1 LKQYG
6 NTDSPTLSIIL
17 AFSYN
22 AAPTLPAQ
30 ILMTLLALGINH
42 KTAPVALREKVAF
55 TPDSLVEALASLKK
69 LDGVDESV
77 IVSTCNRT
85 ELYVNANDESGQ
97 KLLKWLSDFHR
108 LDINEIANNSYV
120 LSQDDAVKHI
130 MRVAS
135 GLDSLILG
143 EPQILGQVKQA
154 YGDAKHS
161 GMINSEFDKLF
172 QHTFSVAKRVRSET
186 EIGANAVSVAY
197 AAVQLAKHIFAE
209 LPKRSVLLVGAGE
222 TIELVAQHLKEQGVT
237 KLAVANRTVARA
249 EALAETLGASVY
261 TLSQVPEHLKDFD
274 IVISSTASQLPL
286 IGKGMVEKALKQRK
300 NMPMFLVDLAVP
312 RDIESEVN
320 ELGDAY
326 LYTVDD
332 LQHIVQKNL
341 ENREQAA
348 QEAEKLIEKQAGD
361 YMTWKQ
367 SQQSIDLVR
376 QYRQK
381 GMAQRDDIVEKA
393 KAQLAEGKDAD
404 AVLEEMA
411 YKLTN
416 ALLHPT
422 TLALREAAMHDDP
435 ALSRWM
441 GQALALSDFSSDEN
455 K

>member
-1 LKQYG
+1 
-6 NTDSPTLSIIL
+6 
-17 AFSYN
+17 
-22 AAPTLPAQ
+22 
-30 ILMTLLALGINH
+30 MTLLALGINH

-69 LDGVDESV
+69 LEGVDESV

-85 ELYVNANDESGQ
+85 ELYVNTQDESGQ
-97 KLLKWLSDFHR
+97 KLLQWLSDFHH
-108 LDINEIANNSYV
+108 LDVQEISNNSYV
-120 LSQDDAVKHI
+120 LAQDEAVKHI

-154 YGDAKHS
+154 FGDAKHS

-186 EIGANAVSVAY
+186 DIGANAVSVAY

-222 TIELVAQHLKEQGVT
+222 TIELVAQHLKEQGVS
-237 KLAVANRTVARA
+237 KIAVANRTVARA

-320 ELGDAY
+320 DLGDAY

-348 QEAEKLIEKQAGD
+348 IEAEKLIDKQAGD

-393 KAQLAEGKDAD
+393 KAQLAEGKEAE

-435 ALSRWM
+435 ALSRWL
-441 GQALALSDFSSDEN
+441 GQALALSDYTSEEN

>member
-1 LKQYG
+1 
-6 NTDSPTLSIIL
+6 L

-97 KLLKWLSDFHR
+97 KLLQWLSEFHH
-108 LDINEIANNSYV
+108 LDVNEIANNSYV

-222 TIELVAQHLKEQGVT
+222 TIELVAQHLKEQGVN

-393 KAQLAEGKDAD
+393 KTQLAEGKDAD

-435 ALSRWM
+435 ALSRWL

>member
-1 LKQYG
+1 
-6 NTDSPTLSIIL
+6 
-17 AFSYN
+17 
-22 AAPTLPAQ
+22 
-30 ILMTLLALGINH
+30 MTLLALGINH

-69 LDGVDESV
+69 LEGVDESV

-85 ELYVNANDESGQ
+85 ELYVNTQDESGQ
-97 KLLKWLSDFHR
+97 KLLQWLSDFHH
-108 LDINEIANNSYV
+108 LDVQEISNNSYV
-120 LSQDDAVKHI
+120 LTQDEAVKHI

-154 YGDAKHS
+154 FGDAKHS

-186 EIGANAVSVAY
+186 DIGANAVSVAY

-222 TIELVAQHLKEQGVT
+222 TIELVAQHLKEQGVS
-237 KLAVANRTVARA
+237 KIAVANRTVARA

-320 ELGDAY
+320 DLGDAY

-348 QEAEKLIEKQAGD
+348 IEAEKLIDKQAGD

-393 KAQLAEGKDAD
+393 KAQLAEGKEAE

-435 ALSRWM
+435 ALSRWL
-441 GQALALSDFSSDEN
+441 GQALALSDYTSEEN

>member
-1 LKQYG
+1 
-6 NTDSPTLSIIL
+6 
-17 AFSYN
+17 
-22 AAPTLPAQ
+22 
-30 ILMTLLALGINH
+30 MTLLALGINH

-55 TPDSLVEALASLKK
+55 TPDSLVEALASLRKV
-69 LDGVDESV
+69 DGVDESV

-85 ELYVNANDESGQ
+85 ELYVNTQHESATA
-97 KLLKWLSDFHR
+97 LLEWLSNFHHVEV
-108 LDINEIANNSYV
+108 DEIANNSYV
-120 LSQDDAVKHI
+120 LAADDAVKHI

-154 YGDAKHS
+154 FGDAKHS
-161 GMINSEFDKLF
+161 GMINTEFDKLF

-237 KLAVANRTVARA
+237 CLAVANRTISRA
-249 EALAETLGASVY
+249 EALAESLDASVY

-286 IGKGMVEKALKQRK
+286 IGKGMVEKALKQRR

-312 RDIESEVN
+312 RDIEAQVN

-341 ENREQAA
+341 QNREQAA
-348 QEAEKLIEKQAGD
+348 LEAEKLIEKQAGN
-361 YMTWKQ
+361 YMSWKQ

-381 GMAQRDDIVEKA
+381 GMEQRDDVVEKA
-393 KAQLAEGKDAD
+393 LAQLTEGKDAET
-404 AVLEEMA
+404 VLSEMA

-416 ALLHPT
+416 TLLHPT

-435 ALSRWM
+435 ALSRWL
-441 GQALALSDFSSDEN
+441 GQALSLSDTTSDIKN
-455 K
+455 KVNIKI

>member
-1 LKQYG
+1 
-6 NTDSPTLSIIL
+6 
-17 AFSYN
+17 
-22 AAPTLPAQ
+22 
-30 ILMTLLALGINH
+30 MTLLALGINH

-55 TPDSLVEALASLKK
+55 TPDSLVEALASLRKV
-69 LDGVDESV
+69 DGVDESV

-85 ELYVNANDESGQ
+85 ELYVNTQHESATA
-97 KLLKWLSDFHR
+97 LLEWLSNFHHVEV
-108 LDINEIANNSYV
+108 DEIANNSYV
-120 LSQDDAVKHI
+120 LAADDAVKHI

-154 YGDAKHS
+154 FGDAKHS
-161 GMINSEFDKLF
+161 GMINTEFDKLF

-237 KLAVANRTVARA
+237 CLAVANRTISRA
-249 EALAETLGASVY
+249 EALAETLDASVY

-286 IGKGMVEKALKQRK
+286 IGKGMVEKALKQRR

-312 RDIESEVN
+312 RDIEAQVN

-341 ENREQAA
+341 QNREQAA
-348 QEAEKLIEKQAGD
+348 LEAEKLIEKQAGD
-361 YMTWKQ
+361 YMSWKQ

-381 GMAQRDDIVEKA
+381 GMEQRDDVVEKA
-393 KAQLAEGKDAD
+393 LAQLTEGKDAET
-404 AVLEEMA
+404 VLSEMA

-416 ALLHPT
+416 TLLHPT

-435 ALSRWM
+435 ALSRWL
-441 GQALALSDFSSDEN
+441 GQALSLSDTTSDI
-455 K
+455 KK

>member
-1 LKQYG
+1 
-6 NTDSPTLSIIL
+6 
-17 AFSYN
+17 
-22 AAPTLPAQ
+22 
-30 ILMTLLALGINH
+30 MTLLALGINH

-55 TPDSLVEALASLKK
+55 TPDSLVEALASLRKV
-69 LDGVDESV
+69 DGVDESV

-85 ELYVNANDESGQ
+85 ELYVNTQHESATA
-97 KLLKWLSDFHR
+97 LLEWLSNFHHVEV
-108 LDINEIANNSYV
+108 DEIANNSYV
-120 LSQDDAVKHI
+120 LAADDAVKHI

-154 YGDAKHS
+154 FGDAKHS
-161 GMINSEFDKLF
+161 GMINTEFDKLF

-237 KLAVANRTVARA
+237 CLAVANRTISRA
-249 EALAETLGASVY
+249 EALAESLDASVY

-286 IGKGMVEKALKQRK
+286 IGKGMVEKALKQRR

-312 RDIESEVN
+312 RDIEAQVN

-341 ENREQAA
+341 QNREQAA
-348 QEAEKLIEKQAGD
+348 LEAEKLIEKQAGN
-361 YMTWKQ
+361 YMSWKQ

-381 GMAQRDDIVEKA
+381 GMEQRDDVVEKA
-393 KAQLAEGKDAD
+393 LAQLTEGKDAET
-404 AVLEEMA
+404 VLSEMA

-416 ALLHPT
+416 TLLHPT

-435 ALSRWM
+435 ALSRWL
-441 GQALALSDFSSDEN
+441 GQALSLSDTTSDIKKN
-455 K
+455 KVNIKI

>member
-1 LKQYG
+1 
-6 NTDSPTLSIIL
+6 
-17 AFSYN
+17 
-22 AAPTLPAQ
+22 
-30 ILMTLLALGINH
+30 MTLLALGINH

-69 LDGVDESV
+69 LEGVDESV

-85 ELYVNANDESGQ
+85 ELYVNTQDESGQ
-97 KLLKWLSDFHR
+97 KLLQWLSDFHH
-108 LDINEIANNSYV
+108 LDVQEISNNSYV
-120 LSQDDAVKHI
+120 LAQDEAVKHI

-154 YGDAKHS
+154 FGDAKHS

-186 EIGANAVSVAY
+186 DIGANAVSVAY

-222 TIELVAQHLKEQGVT
+222 TIELVAQHLKEQGVS
-237 KLAVANRTVARA
+237 KIAVANRTVARA

-320 ELGDAY
+320 DLGDAY

-348 QEAEKLIEKQAGD
+348 IEAEKLIDKQAGD
-361 YMTWKQ
+361 FMTWKQ

-393 KAQLAEGKDAD
+393 KAQLAEGKEAE

-435 ALSRWM
+435 ALSRWL
-441 GQALALSDFSSDEN
+441 GQALALSDYTSEEN

>member
-1 LKQYG
+1 M
-6 NTDSPTLSIIL
+6 

-85 ELYVNANDESGQ
+85 ELYVNAEDETGQ

-108 LDINEIANNSYV
+108 LDINEIADNSYV

-222 TIELVAQHLKEQGVT
+222 TIELVAQHLKEQGVN

>member
-1 LKQYG
+1 
-6 NTDSPTLSIIL
+6 
-17 AFSYN
+17 
-22 AAPTLPAQ
+22 
-30 ILMTLLALGINH
+30 MTLLALGINH

-85 ELYVNANDESGQ
+85 ELYVNTQDESGQ
-97 KLLKWLSDFHR
+97 KLLQWLSDFHH
-108 LDINEIANNSYV
+108 LDVTEIANNSYV
-120 LSQDDAVKHI
+120 LAQDDAVKHI

-186 EIGANAVSVAY
+186 DIGANAVSVAY

-222 TIELVAQHLKEQGVT
+222 TIELVAQHLKEQGVD
-237 KLAVANRTVARA
+237 KIAVANRTVARA
-249 EALAETLGASVY
+249 EALAETLGATVY

-348 QEAEKLIEKQAGD
+348 IEAEKLIDRQAGD

-393 KAQLAEGKDAD
+393 KTQLAEGKNAE

-441 GQALALSDFSSDEN
+441 GQALALSDHTSEN
-455 K
+455 NK